1 MTNVEEKA
9 PGFVLT
15 DQRGEEVDLEGLRGK
30 RVILS
35 FHPLAFTPVCTKQM
49 LALEENRVEFERLN
63 AVALGVS
70 VDPVPAKRAWAKNLR
85 IKNTRL
91 LSDFW
96 PHGAVAES
104 YGLFR
109 AEDGYSERAVIILDE
124 DGIVRWTKVYPI
136 GDIPDIDE
144 ILETLRQM

>member
-1 MTNVEEKA
+1 VTNVEEKA

-124 DGIVRWTKVYPI
+124 DGIVRWSKVYPI

>member
-124 DGIVRWTKVYPI
+124 DGIVRWSKVYPI

>member
-35 FHPLAFTPVCTKQM
+35 FHPLAFTPVCAKQM

-124 DGIVRWTKVYPI
+124 DGIVRWSKVYPI